1 MASEGTSGDGS
12 RDAPRVVI
20 LGGGFGGLWAARA
33 LRKAPVEVMLF
44 DRQNHHLFQPLLY
57 QVATA
62 SLSPADVSAPLRRIL
77 ADQKNTTVLLG
88 EAIDVDAKN
97 RVVSFKD
104 HQEVSY
110 DYLIV
115 ATGARFTYFGNDQWA
130 PLAPG
135 LKTVRD
141 ALTIR
146 QRFLKAFEEAERID
160 DPDTRR
166 RKLTFVVVGGGPTGV
181 EMAGAMAEIA
191 RRAMPKDFRRIDTR
205 SSRIMLLEGLDRLLP
220 AYPQPLNDRTKRDLE
235 ALGVD
240 VRLESLVTDVDE
252 TGVMVGKE
260 RIETENVVWA
270 AGVGGEALGRTIG
283 EKVGLEIG
291 KDGRV
296 PVNDDLTIDGADD
309 VFVVGDLARHK
320 DPKTGEETPGV
331 APGAM
336 QMGKYAAGIVR
347 KEAMARARGDAPP
360 QRRPFRYLDKG
371 QLSTIGR
378 ARAVGVIRGARIAG
392 LLAWLLW
399 LGVHIFFLIGF
410 ANRLRVLLSWAY
422 AYFTF
427 QHGSRLIIEAAE
439 ADPRVPA
446 KRIAPEEDERRER
459 GEEGAR
465 GAREEQP
472 ASA

>member
-1 MASEGTSGDGS
+1 VAHQERHTGNVGSGDLS
-12 RDAPRVVI
+12 RSRVVI

-33 LRKAPVEVMLF
+33 LRNAPVDIQLF

-62 SLSPADVSAPLRRIL
+62 SLAPGDVSAPLRNIL
-77 ADQKNTTVLLG
+77 AKQKNVTVLLG
-88 EAIDVDAKN
+88 EAAGVDTER

-104 HQEVSY
+104 YEDVGY

-146 QRFLKAFEEAERID
+146 QRFLRAFEEAERID
-160 DPDTRR
+160 DLEQRR

-191 RRAMPKDFRRIDTR
+191 RRAMPRDFRRIDTR
-205 SSRIMLLEGLDRLLP
+205 SARIMLVEGLDRLLP
-220 AYPQPLNDRTKRDLE
+220 AYPEPLNARTKRDLE
-235 ALGVD
+235 DLGVD
-240 VRLESLVTDVDE
+240 VRLESFVTGVDE
-252 TGVMVGKE
+252 TGVTVGDE
-260 RIETENVVWA
+260 RIETEHVVWA
-270 AGVGGEALGRTIG
+270 AGVGGEALGRALG
-283 EKVGLEIG
+283 EDAGVEIG

-296 PVNDDLTIDGADD
+296 PVNDDLTVGSRRN
-309 VFVVGDLARHK
+309 VFVVGDLAKHE
-320 DPKTGEETPGV
+320 DPKTGDETPGI

-336 QMGKYAAGIVR
+336 QMGRHAAKIIR
-347 KEAMARARGDAPP
+347 AETKARARGRDAPE
-360 QRRPFRYLDKG
+360 RKPFRFLDKG

-378 ARAVGVIRGARIAG
+378 ARAVGIIRGVKISG

-410 ANRLRVLLSWAY
+410 GNRLRVMLSWAY

-439 ADPRVPA
+439 TDPRA
-446 KRIAPEEDERRER
+446 LTRREKPR
-459 GEEGAR
+459 PAQEQSQPVSAGA
-465 GAREEQP
+465 ATD
-472 ASA
+472 